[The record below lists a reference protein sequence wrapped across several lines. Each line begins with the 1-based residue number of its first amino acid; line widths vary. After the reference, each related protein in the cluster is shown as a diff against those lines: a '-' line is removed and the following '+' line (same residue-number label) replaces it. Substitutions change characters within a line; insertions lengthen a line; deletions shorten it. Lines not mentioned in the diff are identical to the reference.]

1 MRTQVCSLIGTEQV
15 CRNFLGE
22 GRGSEER
29 IEIEGLGQPSN
40 LAEVED
46 DRSSSGVNAE
56 VAGVHVGLGEDQ
68 RLVGNAD
75 VGDGWIPLA
84 ELRNSLARRKKE
96 KLCLSRGK

>member
-1 MRTQVCSLIGTEQV
+1 MCS
-15 CRNFLGE
+15 NFTGK

-29 IEIEGLGQPSN
+29 VEIEGLGQPPN

-46 DRSSSGVNAE
+46 DRSSSGINAE

-68 RLVGNAD
+68 WLMDNTN
-75 VGDGWIPLA
+75 VGDGWGPLA

-96 KLCLSRGK
+96 RLCVSRGKRTQSGRQTLLK